1 MDTLIQDLSKPEA
14 LPDETERVTVIQ
26 THISIVFVADHFV
39 YKVKKP
45 VNFGFLDF
53 STLEK
58 REYRGHIAEYAVKMK
73 RIPEDRLM
81 DQVFERGELDEQSL
95 VDIAGVLARFHAT
108 AENSPEIAEYGRPD
122 RFKVNTDENFEQVDK
137 YQGITIQQEKFT
149 ALKKWTEAFYSRFH
163 SLFDDRISR
172 GRIRDCHGDLHMEH
186 ICLVLRTDMIRLEVL
201 KHEDIFD
208 EKVAANMN
216 KRTLVYDEMFR
227 LADELTAKGTG
238 VILDATF
245 VTQELRR
252 RAAKVAA
259 DHNMT
264 FVIQQT
270 RCSKEVSLRRISKRT
285 RENYESNALTEQ
297 AYMNNVKKFEPVD
310 LIDLKTRYPAL
321 PVMHLVV
328 DTSSDKEEE
337 WFVVGQERRD

>member
-58 REYRGHIAEYAVKMK
+58 REYYCHQEVILNRRLAEDLYLGVLPVRFDGKHYTLSHRRGHIAEYAVKMK

-186 ICLVLRTDMIRLEVL
+186 ICLIPGLPIIDCIEFNERFRYSDTIADIAFLLMDLEY
-201 KHEDIFD
+201 HEGYG
-208 EKVAANMN
+208 EA
-216 KRTLVYDEMFR
+216 RTLWNSYKT
-227 LADELTAKGTG
+227 LA
-238 VILDATF
+238 
-245 VTQELRR
+245 
-252 RAAKVAA
+252 
-259 DHNMT
+259 
-264 FVIQQT
+264 
-270 RCSKEVSLRRISKRT
+270 
-285 RENYESNALTEQ
+285 
-297 AYMNNVKKFEPVD
+297 
-310 LIDLKTRYPAL
+310 
-321 PVMHLVV
+321 
-328 DTSSDKEEE
+328 KEEGE
-337 WFVVGQERRD
+337 GIDDLVIFYKVYRAFVRGKVNSFQLDDMSIGEEEKEKAIETASRYFELAYSYII

>member
-14 LPDETERVTVIQ
+14 LPDETQRVTVIQ

-45 VNFGFLDF
+45 VDFGFLDF
-53 STLEK
+53 SSLEK
-58 REYRGHIAEYAVKMK
+58 REYYCHQEVILNRRLAEDLYLGVLPVRFDGKHYTLSHRRGHIAEYAVKMK

-186 ICLVLRTDMIRLEVL
+186 ICLIPGLPIIDCIEFNERFRYSDTIADIAFLLMDLEY
-201 KHEDIFD
+201 HEGYG
-208 EKVAANMN
+208 EA
-216 KRTLVYDEMFR
+216 RTLWNSYKT
-227 LADELTAKGTG
+227 LA
-238 VILDATF
+238 
-245 VTQELRR
+245 
-252 RAAKVAA
+252 
-259 DHNMT
+259 
-264 FVIQQT
+264 
-270 RCSKEVSLRRISKRT
+270 
-285 RENYESNALTEQ
+285 
-297 AYMNNVKKFEPVD
+297 
-310 LIDLKTRYPAL
+310 
-321 PVMHLVV
+321 
-328 DTSSDKEEE
+328 KEEGE
-337 WFVVGQERRD
+337 GIDDLVIFYKVYRAFVRGKVNSFQLDDMSIGEEEKEKAIETASRYFELAYSYII